1 MSQDSDDLSYS
12 DLLLGDSMERILAAT
27 DSAIPRVPESV
38 FIKNVLPLLER
49 PFYHASMVNYTRYV
63 QELTNP
69 LRVTSDTN
77 PNQVLFEV
85 PPFIQT
91 TGVTLPAKGA
101 PTTDTT
107 MRNLYAEADRGADVN
122 RMISTFMHRVTA
134 RPDLRKTLLDPLQE
148 ILSRYGKTLDISD
161 EKNQIE
167 TGAALPGTPAAA
179 AKAVDV
185 AGDDS
190 FTGEYE

>member
-1 MSQDSDDLSYS
+1 MSQDEDLSYS
-12 DLLLGDSMERILAAT
+12 DLLLGDSMERILEAT
-27 DSAIPRVPESV
+27 DSAIPRIPESV

-49 PFYHASMVNYTRYV
+49 PFYRSSMAGYARYV

-69 LRVTSDTN
+69 LRVCSDAN
-77 PNQVLFEV
+77 PQQVLFEI

-122 RMISTFMHRVTA
+122 RLISSFMRMVTA
-134 RPDLRKTLLDPLQE
+134 RPDLQKTLLDPLKE
-148 ILSRYGKTLDISD
+148 ILARYGKTLDISD

-167 TGAALPGTPAAA
+167 TGV
-179 AKAVDV
+179 AKPVVKAEEP
-185 AGDDS
+185 AGDS
-190 FTGEYE
+190 SYTGEYE

>member
-1 MSQDSDDLSYS
+1 MSQDQDDLSYS
-12 DLLLGDSMERILAAT
+12 ELLLGDSMETILAAT
-27 DSAIPRVPESV
+27 DSAIPRIAESLFV
-38 FIKNVLPLLER
+38 KNVLPLLER

-69 LRVTSDTN
+69 LRVTSDAN
-77 PNQVLFEV
+77 PGQVLFEV

-91 TGVTLPAKGA
+91 TGVTLPVKGA

-107 MRNLYAEADRGADVN
+107 LRNIYIEADRGADVN
-122 RMISTFMHRVTA
+122 RLLSSFMRQVTA
-134 RPDLRKTLLDPLQE
+134 RPDLQKTLLDPLKE
-148 ILSRYGKTLDISD
+148 ILARYGKTLDISD
-161 EKNQIE
+161 EKNQFE
-167 TGAALPGTPAAA
+167 ELQGKPGTPAAA
-179 AKAVDV
+179 AKAAEP